1 MDTLKRIYF
10 PTLLTPNPAG
20 SSMLQYLVKSAVLV
34 IFLTFLNS
42 PKLVFSQA
50 NFTASITSGCAPQ
63 IVNFTSSAP
72 GAVSYS
78 WNLGNGNVSTLV
90 NPGVTYTTAGLY
102 TVTLTVSYAN
112 GTTETV
118 SKNNY
123 IEIFGN
129 PNSEFTANVFNI
141 CQGETVQFT
150 DLSAPGSYPITGWLW
165 DFGDGD
171 TSILSNPSH
180 TFTVPGSFPIT
191 LVTSDVNGCTDIEL
205 KTGYILVNPTPNA
218 DFIVDNALGCNAP
231 FSPNFTSFPN
241 PSGVTHSWNFG
252 NGTTSGMVNPST
264 TYNNPGSYTVTHI
277 VSDTLGCSD
286 TVTKVNLISVGT
298 GALNIQASDYL
309 VCPYQTINFFC
320 NGPFGALVS
329 WNFGVA
335 GGTSN
340 ICNPSFSYTTP
351 GTYIVTATVTDASG
365 CSFSGS
371 TIITVSTPPAIDFT
385 ASDTLLCDPPWEV
398 TFTNNTTGAVSYLW
412 QFGNGAT

>member
-1 MDTLKRIYF
+1 
-10 PTLLTPNPAG
+10 
-20 SSMLQYLVKSAVLV
+20 
-34 IFLTFLNS
+34 
-42 PKLVFSQA
+42 
-50 NFTASITSGCAPQ
+50 
-63 IVNFTSSAP
+63 
-72 GAVSYS
+72 
-78 WNLGNGNVSTLV
+78 
-90 NPGVTYTTAGLY
+90 
-102 TVTLTVSYAN
+102 
-112 GTTETV
+112 
-118 SKNNY
+118 
-123 IEIFGN
+123 
-129 PNSEFTANVFNI
+129 
-141 CQGETVQFT
+141 
-150 DLSAPGSYPITGWLW
+150 
-165 DFGDGD
+165 
-171 TSILSNPSH
+171 
-180 TFTVPGSFPIT
+180 
-191 LVTSDVNGCTDIEL
+191 
-205 KTGYILVNPTPNA
+205 
-218 DFIVDNALGCNAP
+218 
-231 FSPNFTSFPN
+231 
-241 PSGVTHSWNFG
+241 
-252 NGTTSGMVNPST
+252 MVNPST

-298 GALNIQASDYL
+298 GALNIQPSDYL

-412 QFGNGAT
+412 QFGNGATSSMTNPTYTYPTLPISSATGQPYYYTVVLTATNTDGCSASVAKVDHIVTGQTEAGMIATPREGCAPIDVQFMSISVSPSIITNYTWDFGNGQVGSGNAPLVTYPDTGYFDVTLIIETLHGCTDTLFHKDFIKAGEVPIADFEADTTYSCASGKIKFFNLSQNADSAYWLFSDGGSSTAWEPTYQFQDTGWMSVTLIAYDRGCPDTLTKDDYIFIDPPIARFTPNNLIRCELPAIVNFQDTSIGAHG